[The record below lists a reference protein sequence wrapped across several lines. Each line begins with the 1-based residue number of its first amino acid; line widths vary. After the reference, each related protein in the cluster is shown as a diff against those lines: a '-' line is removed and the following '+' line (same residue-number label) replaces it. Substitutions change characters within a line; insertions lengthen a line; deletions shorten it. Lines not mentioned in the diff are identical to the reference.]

1 MIRDPLH
8 PGINMQSSI
17 LFSFLMVLTR
27 HQYPSFLYCSLY
39 TSYITNM
46 ENLFINQGLP
56 FPFFSWLYWYIEKW
70 YCKEI
75 LDAGHSTLYHQD
87 LFSHSPYYLP
97 YIAYTS
103 SSENLLLD
111 HVMIPQLIFFNIL
124 ITCLLDIVL
133 IM

>member
-1 MIRDPLH
+1 MLVTQPFTTKI
-8 PGINMQSSI
+8 
-17 LFSFLMVLTR
+17 
-27 HQYPSFLYCSLY
+27 SLV
-39 TSYITNM
+39 I
-46 ENLFINQGLP
+46 
-56 FPFFSWLYWYIEKW
+56 
-70 YCKEI
+70 
-75 LDAGHSTLYHQD
+75 
-87 LFSHSPYYLP
+87 PYYLP